1 MCIHCSRLV
10 VKNSAIKL
18 GHLFFVRFFF
28 NAEVLSMDQIHFSSI
43 FVDFSKFCSIV
54 VGVVNFEKLSQMAQN
69 WGENEEINLGSIHYM
84 ITDLLCFPEPKNL
97 IRLTGRSLCWRP
109 RKMIS
114 NDEMIYNNANNCT
127 IFHSLAYCTMCYQT
141 ISSVVSQT
149 YSENSIQLVVFT

>member
-43 FVDFSKFCSIV
+43 FVDLSKFCSIV

-69 WGENEEINLGSIHYM
+69 WAICDNFSKGDYTINDAAKL
-84 ITDLLCFPEPKNL
+84 
-97 IRLTGRSLCWRP
+97 
-109 RKMIS
+109 
-114 NDEMIYNNANNCT
+114 
-127 IFHSLAYCTMCYQT
+127 
-141 ISSVVSQT
+141 
-149 YSENSIQLVVFT
+149 